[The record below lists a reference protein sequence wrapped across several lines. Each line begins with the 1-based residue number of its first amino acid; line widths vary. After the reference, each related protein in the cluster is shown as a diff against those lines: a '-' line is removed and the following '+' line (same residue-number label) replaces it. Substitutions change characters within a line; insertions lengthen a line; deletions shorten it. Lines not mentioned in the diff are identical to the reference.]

1 MRVLITGATGLIGR
15 RVISALNQRGDSVV
29 ALSRSQMSAQ
39 EKLDADVEVVEWAQ
53 PTSSPAPVAALAG
66 ADAVIHLL
74 GEPVAQR
81 WTSQAQARIRDSRVL
96 GTRNLVAGLRA
107 VPEAERPAV
116 LVSQSAT
123 GFYGPRDATTLDESA
138 PAGHDFLADVVV
150 GWEREAEAAQDMTR
164 VVCTRTGVVLAPQ
177 GGALD
182 KMLPFFRLGVGG
194 PVAGGQQYIPWIH
207 VDDVVGALLRAM
219 DDPALHGPVNL
230 TAPAP
235 ATNRDL
241 SLALGRALH
250 RPAFWPIPG
259 AAVKLLFGD
268 MATIVLTGQRA
279 VPAQLEA
286 AGYPFVFPDLDG
298 ALTQVVSEL

>member
-1 MRVLITGATGLIGR
+1 MRVVVTGATGLIGR
-15 RVISALNQRGDSVV
+15 GVIDALHKRGDSTV
-29 ALSRSQMSAQ
+29 ALSRHRASAI
-39 EKLDADVEVVEWAQ
+39 EKLGSDVEVHEWAA
-53 PTSSPAPVAALAG
+53 PTTSPAPADALAG

-81 WTSQAQARIRDSRVL
+81 WTSAARTAIRDSRVL

-107 VPEAERPAV
+107 VPEGERPST

-123 GFYGPRDATTLDESA
+123 GYYGPRDATRLDESA

-150 GWEREAEAAQDMTR
+150 GWESEAEEAEDLGR
-164 VVCTRTGVVLAPQ
+164 VVCTRTGVVLAPA

-194 PVAGGQQYIPWIH
+194 PVAGGRQYVPWIH
-207 VDDVVGALLRAM
+207 VDDVIGGLLRAL
-219 DDPALHGPVNL
+219 DDPELSGAVNL

-235 ATNRDL
+235 ATNAEL
-241 SLALGRALH
+241 SHALGRALH

-259 AAVKLLFGD
+259 AAVKLLYGG
-268 MATIVLTGQRA
+268 MATIVTTGQRVVPTALERVGYDFRYPRLDAALDA
-279 VPAQLEA
+279 VVGQL
-286 AGYPFVFPDLDG
+286 
-298 ALTQVVSEL
+298 

>member
-1 MRVLITGATGLIGR
+1 MRVVVTGATGLIGR
-15 RVISALNQRGDSVV
+15 RVVTALRERGDSVV
-29 ALSRSQMSAQ
+29 ALSRSLTSARQ
-39 EKLDADVEVVEWAQ
+39 RLGSDVEVVAWAQ
-53 PTSSPAPVAALAG
+53 PTASPPPVGALSG

-81 WTSQAQARIRDSRVL
+81 WTAQAQTQIRDSRVL

-107 VPEAERPAV
+107 VPEDDRPSV

-123 GFYGPRDATTLDESA
+123 GFYGPRDATRLDESA
-138 PAGHDFLADVVV
+138 AAGHDFLADVVV
-150 GWEREAEAAQDMTR
+150 GWESEAEEAEDMMR
-164 VVCTRTGVVLAPQ
+164 VVLTRTGVVLAPR

-194 PVAGGQQYIPWIH
+194 PVSGGKQYVPWIH
-207 VDDVVGALLRAM
+207 VDDVVGALLRAV
-219 DDPALHGPVNL
+219 DDPALQGPVNL
-230 TAPAP
+230 TGPEP

-259 AAVKLLFGD
+259 AAVKLLFGN

-279 VPAQLEA
+279 VPGQLQN
-286 AGYPFVFPDLDG
+286 AGYTFRYPELAG
-298 ALTQVVSEL
+298 ALDQVVSEL